1 MEVLLNSHL
10 IKLTQDSKCWGP
22 VAGVFA
28 VMSQKNRGGV
38 TLNYNTEI
46 CHGER
51 DNNRVGFGEEI
62 SSAANE
68 PRKIVKL
75 FPVMVSNERNQLR
88 IQNQV
93 SISSNS

>member
-1 MEVLLNSHL
+1 MLR
-10 IKLTQDSKCWGP
+10 Q

-28 VMSQKNRGGV
+28 VMSQKNREGV

-46 CHGER
+46 CHGEGK
-51 DNNRVGFGEEI
+51 NNRVGFGAEI

-68 PRKIVKL
+68 PRKIVNL
-75 FPVMVSNERNQLR
+75 FPVMVSNERNRPR

-93 SISSNS
+93 SIRINS

>member
-1 MEVLLNSHL
+1 MLR
-10 IKLTQDSKCWGP
+10 P
-22 VAGVFA
+22 VASVFA

-46 CHGER
+46 CHGKGK
-51 DNNRVGFGEEI
+51 NNRVSFGAEI

-68 PRKIVKL
+68 PRKIFNL
-75 FPVMVSNERNQLR
+75 FPVMVSNERNQPR

-93 SISSNS
+93 YQP